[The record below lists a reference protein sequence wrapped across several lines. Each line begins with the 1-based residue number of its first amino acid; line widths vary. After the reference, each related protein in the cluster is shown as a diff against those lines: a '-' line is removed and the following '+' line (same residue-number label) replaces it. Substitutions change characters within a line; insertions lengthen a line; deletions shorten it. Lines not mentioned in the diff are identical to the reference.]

1 MPLSVE
7 QFKELLQV
15 VGSGKKGSFATCKDT
30 YNGKGGNE
38 ELESFLASVNTFK
51 KLERVSDEDALMGL
65 PLVLKEDAAVWWQGV
80 KTKIAT
86 WSEFEERL
94 RHTFAPRKSM
104 QSIYEEIINVKQGN
118 QSTDKF
124 VARKRML
131 FAQLPEPEHSEEH
144 QLNMIFHTLHDRIRH
159 VVSRRSIKTFDELL
173 EKARGVE
180 ELFQDRDKEGSKV
193 EETKPTTKKIRCNY
207 CRITGHATDECRKLK
222 KKNFQESMP
231 KPQSSQQQQEKQLIT
246 AASQMPSPSAPKF
259 SCYGCGTP
267 GVVRSNCTQCSKP
280 KELSIKEL
288 GFNSLEAVPDARER
302 PIVFLNIAGVDG
314 CGFIDSCAKSSLA
327 SYELYRC
334 LKSKGY
340 KFHQATATLAMA
352 DGKPRVQIIL
362 IVDAAVT
369 ICQRTIATRFVVFP
383 EARHSK
389 TLLGVGFIQDAMM
402 ILNIPQFTWHFIDE
416 PNVEY
421 ELYKEDFV
429 KFNKPQTNKKVE
441 AVCPKNP
448 IRTSDVLYPVEEG
461 VACAETAVATLNA
474 SATYNPVHLATMP
487 PRKRSREELFDG
499 YSPSLME
506 ALYRDAQINV
516 DRMYDE
522 IELSDDTLNLFPD
535 PSDLNMA
542 SLDIDLSK
550 SILNENQKMQFAQ
563 MLEENEEAFKASGKP
578 ATGVEHR
585 IDTLNCAPISVPPYR
600 LSPPKKEMLRAE
612 VSATT
617 SPEEVLGTYHASA
630 LVPFRSTDITTDEAP
645 VPVQPLRR
653 RGRPRKEPEAQ
664 KKPAQKGRGRGRP
677 RKNAL

>member
-302 PIVFLNIAGVDG
+302 PIVFLNIAGVDE

-334 LKSKGY
+334 
-340 KFHQATATLAMA
+340 LAMA

-402 ILNIPQFTWHFIDE
+402 ILNIPHFTWHFIDE

-448 IRTSDVLYPVEEG
+448 IRSSDVLHPVEEG

-474 SATYNPVHLATMP
+474 SATYKPVHLASMP

-506 ALYRDAQINV
+506 SLYRDAQINV

-522 IELSDDTLNLFPD
+522 IELKQLQT
-535 PSDLNMA
+535 
-542 SLDIDLSK
+542 
-550 SILNENQKMQFAQ
+550 
-563 MLEENEEAFKASGKP
+563 
-578 ATGVEHR
+578 
-585 IDTLNCAPISVPPYR
+585 
-600 LSPPKKEMLRAE
+600 
-612 VSATT
+612 
-617 SPEEVLGTYHASA
+617 
-630 LVPFRSTDITTDEAP
+630 
-645 VPVQPLRR
+645 
-653 RGRPRKEPEAQ
+653 
-664 KKPAQKGRGRGRP
+664 
-677 RKNAL
+677 